1 MTEEGS
7 GKYGQVHVSLLLFD
21 HTKVHDIESDLRYGS
36 RSVIWTRL
44 PILW

>member
-7 GKYGQVHVSLLLFD
+7 GKYGQVHVLFD

-36 RSVIWTRL
+36 RSVMWTRL